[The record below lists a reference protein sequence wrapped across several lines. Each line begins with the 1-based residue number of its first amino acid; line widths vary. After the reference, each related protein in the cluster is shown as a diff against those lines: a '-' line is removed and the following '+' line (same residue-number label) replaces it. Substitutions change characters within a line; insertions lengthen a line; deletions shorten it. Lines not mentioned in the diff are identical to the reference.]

1 MREFNRMSIYGI
13 TGIVHSPLLRLL
25 VLHLDILDHTE
36 GRDEVEQTTQVNGEL
51 QDSSEM
57 HQNS

>member
-1 MREFNRMSIYGI
+1 MSIYGI

-25 VLHLDILDHTE
+25 VLHPDILDHTE
-36 GRDEVEQTTQVNGEL
+36 GRDEAEQTTQVNGEL

-57 HQNS
+57 HPNS